1 MKKLLNFFLISVVSI
16 PIFSDETSEESVF
29 DEVVVTAQRQEQS
42 LQDVPIAVSAFTADD
57 LATKQIEDGT
67 DLQLV
72 VPGLQFAPTDNGGSF
87 SIRGLRNFAV
97 GATSDSGVEIHMND
111 LPMGRTTMQ
120 DSGFFDMER
129 IEVLR
134 GPQGTLFGK
143 NSIGGVINLIT
154 AKPDT
159 TTFSTSAEF
168 DRYEYDGSNVKAHAN
183 LPIIEDTLA
192 LRLAFSKNKRD
203 GYVQN
208 IYSKRLNDDIDGR
221 DSESKRASLRY
232 ENDRFNATLIH
243 NSYNE
248 DSSRNLFNNTQCK
261 RDTSLVVGCTI
272 GVKDVYELTHP
283 MGTYVENI
291 MVAYGLIDFTPTTD
305 MSGAPQGYWE
315 VSLGAEPFYKVDQH
329 TNQLLIA
336 GDINDDLAFNISASE
351 KERIFNRQ
359 SAFVS
364 EEMQTLRFN
373 DTPLFPGGVVPM
385 SGYGPNCNLEDFTAG
400 IYGGCIQA
408 NLTYPTGYDNI
419 LFTEEMESVEVR
431 VTSSYDGMYNF
442 MLGAIDTKANGVRT
456 YDVPATGLDAL
467 ALVGSSGLQLYPP
480 FYRTDEKMET
490 NSESI
495 FGELYIQASDDLR
508 FTLGFRSSEDY
519 KESYSRQPFINIV
532 GVGGLGTGFTAV
544 AGAFPGYGEAYIA
557 ATGVLPEMDVSN
569 TTGRFVVDYF
579 ANEDTLIYGSISTGV
594 KVGGFNGAIDPVL
607 FPDTPTSYPESE
619 ITAFET
625 GIKADFPD
633 QNIRLNASFYYY
645 DIEGFHTTRVV
656 NKVSLTEG
664 IDVETF
670 GIEADIL
677 WASESLPGL
686 SMNAAFSYQDSEI
699 QDSSQ
704 IDIYNADLQMTT
716 ANSNWHMMKD
726 TESEIMVVRKDVAAA
741 VYSAWL
747 GGTFAGS
754 DLQAA
759 LIPAEFHGV
768 RTYGQPTPVSYLLPS
783 AGVFPAAGH
792 LPSLADRAGYAAM
805 IQTLGYDLTSVWGEG
820 QESDLSGNSL
830 THPEYTMS
838 VGAQYQHTY
847 NDLNITYR
855 ADVYYQGERYVRI
868 FNLDYDEIP
877 SWTELNLQ
885 LTIAPLDNSW
895 YVQVYGQ
902 NVGDE
907 QNLLSIGQDSSA
919 VGLTRPLAAR
929 EPERYGMRF
938 GFNF

>member
-1 MKKLLNFFLISVVSI
+1 MRNLIQILLISVISF
-16 PIFSDETSEESVF
+16 PIFTDELDESVF

-42 LQDVPIAVSAFTADD
+42 LQDVPIAVSAFDSEGLETQ
-57 LATKQIEDGT
+57 QIEGGS

-72 VPGLQFAPTDNGGSF
+72 VPGLQFSPTDSGGSF
-87 SIRGLRNFAV
+87 AIRGLRNFAV

-120 DSGFFDMER
+120 DGNFFDMER
-129 IEVLR
+129 VEVLR

-159 TTFSTSAEF
+159 TEWSSSVDF
-168 DRYEYDGSNVKAHAN
+168 DVYEYDGTNVKAHAN

-192 LRLAFSKNKRD
+192 LRLAFSSNKRD

-208 IYSKRLNDDIDGR
+208 IYSKRLDDDIDGR

-232 ENDRFNATLIH
+232 ENDRFSATLVH
-243 NSYNE
+243 ESYDE
-248 DSSRNLFNNTQCK
+248 DSSRNLFNNTQCQ

-329 TNQLLIA
+329 TNQLLID
-336 GDINDDLAFNISASE
+336 GDITESLSFNISASE
-351 KERIFNRQ
+351 KERIYNRQ

-373 DTPLFPGGVVPM
+373 DTAAFPGGVVPM

-400 IYGGCIQA
+400 IYGGCVQA

-419 LFTEEMESVEVR
+419 LFTTEMENVEIR
-431 VTSSYDGMYNF
+431 VTSSFDGMYNF
-442 MLGAIDTKANGVRT
+442 MLGAIDTKSNGIRT

-467 ALVGSSGLQLYPP
+467 ALVGGGGLQLYPP
-480 FYRTDEKMET
+480 FYRTDEKMVT
-490 NSESI
+490 DSESF
-495 FGELYIQASDDLR
+495 FGELYIQATEDLR
-508 FTLGFRSSEDY
+508 FTLGFRTSDDY

-532 GVGGLGTGFTAV
+532 GMGGLGTGFTPL

-569 TTGRFVVDYF
+569 TTGRFVADYF
-579 ANEDTLIYGSISTGV
+579 VDEDTMVYGSVSTGV
-594 KVGGFNGAIDPVL
+594 KVGGFNGAIDPIL
-607 FPDTPTSYPESE
+607 FPDTPTSYPETE
-619 ITAFET
+619 ITAYET
-625 GIKADFPD
+625 GIKTDFPD
-633 QNIRLNASFYYY
+633 QNIRLNASLYYY

-670 GIEADIL
+670 GLEADIL
-677 WASESLPGL
+677 WAPEFLPGL
-686 SMNAAFSYQDSEI
+686 SLNAAVSYQDSEI
-699 QDSSQ
+699 QDSAQ

-747 GGTFAGS
+747 GGTFAGTP
-754 DLQAA
+754 LQAA
-759 LIPAEFHGV
+759 LIPAEFHGD
-768 RTYGQPTPVSYLLPS
+768 RTYGELTPVSYLLPS
-783 AGVFPAAGH
+783 LGIFPAEGH

-805 IQTLGYDLTSVWGEG
+805 IQSLGYDLNSVWGEG
-820 QESDLSGNSL
+820 QETDLSGNSL
-830 THPEYTMS
+830 THPEYTLS

-855 ADVYYQGERYVRI
+855 ADVYHQASRYTRI

-885 LTIAPLDNSW
+885 VTLAPLDNSW
-895 YVQVYGQ
+895 YVQIYGQ

-907 QNLLSIGQDSSA
+907 QNLLSVGQNSSA

-938 GFNF
+938 GLNF